1 MDLNQPLV
9 SVLTF
14 PYNKNSYA
22 IESIENLQKQTY
34 KNIEH
39 IIIDDNSKDDTVR
52 MIQDWIDKHSYS
64 CNFIVHEQN
73 KGLCATFNEAIK
85 LSKGKYITFLS
96 DDLWT
101 ENRLADA
108 VRIMEEMPDTVQ
120 VYFSNIEQFN
130 EDFEFKK
137 KSFTNCLL
145 ENGYLETK
153 QLDIQINNYKII
165 DKNKIQ
171 NLLFYVNPIFAP
183 TLLIDKTIFDKIGL
197 YDEKLFFEDYDF
209 YFRASEVSDF
219 CYHNSYNVFY
229 RLSNAGIS
237 FNSRVLI
244 EESILKLLDKHKS
257 KIKTKAQQKAFD
269 KNKTNT
275 ATSLLASYAHQK
287 NWKKYKDVAIKQLLP
302 NIAITKFSTKKLL
315 RSLWN
320 WIS

>member
-1 MDLNQPLV
+1 MDLNEPLV

-39 IIIDDNSKDDTVR
+39 IIIDDNSKDDTVT
-52 MIQDWIDKHSYS
+52 MIQDWIDKHSYT
-64 CNFIVHEQN
+64 CHFIVHEQN

-108 VRIMEEMPDTVQ
+108 VRIMEEMPANVQ
-120 VYFSNIEQFN
+120 VYFSNIEQFDEN
-130 EDFEFKK
+130 FEFKK
-137 KSFTNCLL
+137 KSFTDCLHD
-145 ENGYLETK
+145 NGYSETQ
-153 QLDIQINNYKII
+153 QLDIQLNTYKII
-165 DKNKIQ
+165 DKKTIQ
-171 NLLFYVNPIFAP
+171 DLLFYVNPIFAP
-183 TLLIDKTIFDKIGL
+183 TLLIEKSIFDKIGM
-197 YDEKLFFEDYDF
+197 YDEQLFFEDYDF

-237 FNSRVLI
+237 FNSRMLI
-244 EESILKLLDKHKS
+244 EESILKLLDKHKN
-257 KIKTKAQQKAFD
+257 KIKTSTQQRAHN

-275 ATSLLASYAHQK
+275 ATSLLALYAQQK
-287 NWKKYKDVAIKQLLP
+287 NWEKYKEITIKHLLP
-302 NIAITKFSTKKLL
+302 NYAITKFSTKKLL